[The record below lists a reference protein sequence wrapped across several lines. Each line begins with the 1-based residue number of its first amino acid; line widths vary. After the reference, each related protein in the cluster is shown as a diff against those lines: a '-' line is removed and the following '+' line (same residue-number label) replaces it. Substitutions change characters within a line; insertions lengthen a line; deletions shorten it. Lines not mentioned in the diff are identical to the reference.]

1 MPWPVKLHFGLE
13 DLFLKERWEA
23 IGVGAGAGIQPSED
37 VEVSSSE
44 NSDVNESSGETALVD
59 EPQAPMEPTKH
70 ASRDYKQ
77 ISRVRAARTS
87 SFLT

>member
-13 DLFLKERWEA
+13 DLFLMERWEA
-23 IGVGAGAGIQPSED
+23 IGVGAAACFEPSED
-37 VEVSSSE
+37 VEVISSE

-59 EPQAPMEPTKH
+59 EPQAPMEPTTN
-70 ASRDYKQ
+70 ASRDYTK
-77 ISRVRAARTS
+77 ISRERAARTS